1 VSIRCINRKV
11 FAEND
16 QVGCE
21 ESLRTEARCAR
32 VLVQFEEWNGHPAR
46 DSRARCAPQ
55 LTDTQTSYIMSRLVH
70 QLTFAEE
77 KSMRRPYLLLQS
89 CAAAVILAF
98 AIIPACAQTLS
109 ADLTE
114 KIDKLATDTL
124 ARTGVPSASVAIVKN
139 GQVVYTKAYGDARL
153 DPKTPATP
161 EMRYSIGSISKQF
174 TATAILLLQ
183 EQGKLSL
190 DDKVA
195 KFIPNLTRANE
206 VTIRQLLSHT
216 SGYQDYWP
224 QDYVMP
230 MMLKPVTAQ
239 KILDGWARIPLD
251 FEPGTKWQ
259 YSNTNYVIA
268 GVIVEKA
275 SGMPLLQFLS
285 QKVFTPLGMK
295 SVMNIDQ
302 EKLPET
308 DPTGYLRYA
317 LGPLR
322 PAPKE
327 GKGWLFAAGELAMPA
342 PDLAKWD
349 ISIIDQK
356 LMKPS
361 SYAQFATDTLLKN
374 GLSTHYGLGVDV
386 NSQAG
391 HRALSHGGEV
401 SGFTAQNVVFPDE
414 KVAVVVLTNQDAVSA
429 AGQIAQGIAPLLFT
443 NDDPATPAKLEQAK
457 KIFDGLQH
465 GTIDR
470 TLFTDNAN
478 AYFSEDAVKDFAS
491 GLTPLGAPQSFVQA
505 SQGLRGGMTLRV
517 YIIRFPQKVLRAW
530 TYEMPDGKL
539 EQYQIATAN

>member
-1 VSIRCINRKV
+1 
-11 FAEND
+11 
-16 QVGCE
+16 
-21 ESLRTEARCAR
+21 
-32 VLVQFEEWNGHPAR
+32 
-46 DSRARCAPQ
+46 
-55 LTDTQTSYIMSRLVH
+55 
-70 QLTFAEE
+70 
-77 KSMRRPYLLLQS
+77 MRRRYVLMRYLCIVFL
-89 CAAAVILAF
+89 LAF
-98 AIIPACAQTLS
+98 AIFPAVAQGQLS
-109 ADLTE
+109 PDLRE
-114 KIDKLATDTL
+114 KIDKIASDALAKS
-124 ARTGVPSASVAIVKN
+124 GVPSASIAIIKN
-139 GQVVYTKAYGDARL
+139 GRLVYVKAYGDARL
-153 DPKTPATP
+153 EPRTPATP
-161 EMRYSIGSISKQF
+161 ESRYSIGSISKQF

-302 EKLPET
+302 EKLGET

-342 PDLAKWD
+342 QDLAKWD
-349 ISIIDQK
+349 ISIMDQK
-356 LMKPS
+356 VLKPS
-361 SYAQFATDTLLKN
+361 SYRELGTDTLLKN

-386 NSQAG
+386 SSQAG

-429 AGQIAQGIAPLLFT
+429 AGQIAQGIAPMLFT
-443 NDDPATPAKLEQAK
+443 TDDPLTPAKLEQAK
-457 KIFDGLQH
+457 KI
-465 GTIDR
+465 
-470 TLFTDNAN
+470 
-478 AYFSEDAVKDFAS
+478 
-491 GLTPLGAPQSFVQA
+491 
-505 SQGLRGGMTLRV
+505 
-517 YIIRFPQKVLRAW
+517 
-530 TYEMPDGKL
+530 
-539 EQYQIATAN
+539 